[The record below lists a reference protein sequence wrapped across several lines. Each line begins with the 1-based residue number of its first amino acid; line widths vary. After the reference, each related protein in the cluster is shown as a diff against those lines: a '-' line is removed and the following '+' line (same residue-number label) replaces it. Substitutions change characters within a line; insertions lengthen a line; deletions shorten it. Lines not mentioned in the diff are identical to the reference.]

1 LVPIKLTEAWGVA
14 IGGGIEWERNENFGV
29 IRIGTDYGLELNEK
43 ELEIVFAIN
52 YDALIDAY
60 DSINFGLG
68 INKFFK

>member
-1 LVPIKLTEAWGVA
+1 MA
-14 IGGGIEWERNENFGV
+14 IGGGIEWERIENFGV

-43 ELEIVFAIN
+43 RLEIVFAIN